1 MRTIGGPETVR
12 HILIDGNNILRRVY
26 YAFVEAREKNG
37 EPPIVDR
44 KGVKIGLAYGFFSF
58 LPSLLYDLASPTKI
72 SVFLDG
78 KPKRRLEMDA
88 SYKDDDRKSL
98 DVGDPI
104 KLLDGRE
111 FPDQV
116 EFIKYVMGHLG
127 CDIYFDPDEEADDL
141 IASFVGSN
149 PGNVHMIVSS
159 DKDFF
164 QLVKDRVVVY
174 RPGAPPP
181 RLYDAERVE
190 EYYEKKYG
198 FRLKPSQVRIFK
210 SLTGDPSDNI
220 TGVPRIRK
228 KAIFPLLCE
237 FSSVDEIVESGM
249 RTLSA
254 TERRNLVE
262 LKDRINLNYELV
274 GLKFGVDL
282 SKCLTAAHG
291 FDFDIANQACSELGI
306 NLDTTPFRIG
316 KSAVQNVGL
325 KPVDWLL
332 DI

>member
-1 MRTIGGPETVR
+1 MRTVGGAETTR

-44 KGVKIGLAYGFFSF
+44 KGVKIGIVYGFFSF

-72 SVFLDG
+72 SLFLDG
-78 KPKRRLEMDA
+78 KPTKRLEMDA

-98 DVGDPI
+98 DVGEPI

-111 FPDQV
+111 FSDQI
-116 EFIKYVMGHLG
+116 EFIKYVMHHLG
-127 CDIYFDPDEEADDL
+127 CDIYFDPNEEADDL

-164 QLVKDRVVVY
+164 QLIKDRVVVY

-190 EYYEKKYG
+190 EYYEKKHG

-210 SLTGDPSDNI
+210 CLTGDPSDNI

-228 KAIFPLLCE
+228 KAVFPLC
-237 FSSVDEIVESGM
+237 SCDSVDEIFESGM
-249 RTLSA
+249 KTLSA
-254 TERRNLVE
+254 TERKNLVE
-262 LKDRINLNYELV
+262 LKDRIKLNYELV
-274 GLKFGVDL
+274 GLRFDIDL
-282 SKCLTAAHG
+282 QKCSVPASGT
-291 FDFDIANQACSELGI
+291 DFDIANQACSELGI
-306 NLDTTPFRIG
+306 NLDTTPFKIG
-316 KSAVQNVGL
+316 KSVTKNADFG
-325 KPVDWLL
+325 PVDWLL

>member
-1 MRTIGGPETVR
+1 MRTIGGAETVR

-44 KGVKIGLAYGFFSF
+44 NGVGIGLVYGFFNF

-72 SVFLDG
+72 SLFLDG
-78 KPKRRLEMDA
+78 KPTRRLEMDDT
-88 SYKDDDRKSL
+88 YKADDRKPL
-98 DVGDPI
+98 NVGDSI
-104 KLLDGRE
+104 KLKDGRE
-111 FPDQV
+111 FSDQV
-116 EFIKYVMGHLG
+116 EFIKYVMGCLG
-127 CDIYFDPDEEADDL
+127 CDIYYDPNEEADDL

-149 PGNVHMIVSS
+149 PGNIHMIVSS

-164 QLVKDRVVVY
+164 QLIKDRVVVY

-190 EYYEKKYG
+190 EYYEKKHG

-220 TGVPRIRK
+220 LGIPRLRK
-228 KAIFPLLCE
+228 KAAFPLYAYD
-237 FSSVDEIVESGM
+237 SVDEILESGM
-249 RTLSA
+249 KTLSV
-254 TERRNLVE
+254 TERKNLIE
-262 LKDRINLNYELV
+262 LKDRIKLNYELV
-274 GLKFGVDL
+274 GLKFDIDL
-282 SKCLTAAHG
+282 QKCLIPSQG
-291 FDFDIANQACSELGI
+291 SDFDVAIKICSELGI
-306 NLDTTPFRIG
+306 NLDTTPFRINKNMTKKVEFG
-316 KSAVQNVGL
+316 
-325 KPVDWLL
+325 PVDWLL

>member
-1 MRTIGGPETVR
+1 MRTVGGAETIR

-37 EPPIVDR
+37 DPPIVDR
-44 KGVKIGLAYGFFSF
+44 KGTKIGIVYGFFSF

-72 SVFLDG
+72 SLFLDG
-78 KPKRRLEMDA
+78 KPTKRLEMDA
-88 SYKDDDRKSL
+88 TYKVDDRKPL
-98 DVGDPI
+98 DVGEPI

-111 FPDQV
+111 FPDQI
-116 EFIKYVMGHLG
+116 EFIKFVMGHLG
-127 CDIYFDPDEEADDL
+127 CDIYFDPNEEADDL

-164 QLVKDRVVVY
+164 QLIKDRVVVY

-190 EYYEKKYG
+190 EYYEKKHG
-198 FRLKPSQVRIFK
+198 IRLKPSQVRIFK

-228 KAIFPLLCE
+228 KAVFPLCGCD
-237 FSSVDEIVESGM
+237 SVDEIFESGLT
-249 RTLSA
+249 TLSN
-254 TERRNLVE
+254 TEHKNLVE
-262 LKDRINLNYELV
+262 LKDRIKLNYELV
-274 GLKFGVDL
+274 GLKFDIDL
-282 SKCLTAAHG
+282 QKCLIPSTG
-291 FDFDIANQACSELGI
+291 TDFDIATQACSELGI
-306 NLDTTPFRIG
+306 NLDTTPFKIG
-316 KSAVQNVGL
+316 KSAVKKVEFG
-325 KPVDWLL
+325 PADWLL